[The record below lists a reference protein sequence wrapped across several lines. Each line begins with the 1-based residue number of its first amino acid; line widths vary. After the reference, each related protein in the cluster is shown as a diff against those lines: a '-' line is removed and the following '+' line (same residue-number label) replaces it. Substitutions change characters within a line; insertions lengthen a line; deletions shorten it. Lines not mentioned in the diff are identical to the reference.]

1 MVPIDKYL
9 FEDIQTAKKI
19 KENPEYYDKLEVAY
33 KIVKDL
39 KIISQLQYYAYAIV
53 ITAFENIPYIDI
65 QAFERF
71 QNPDYYKYVQ
81 DKMIDPKHPKFKVI
95 K

>member
-1 MVPIDKYL
+1 MESIDRYL

-19 KENPEYYDKLEVAY
+19 KENPEYYDKLQVAY
-33 KIVKDL
+33 NIVKDL
-39 KIISQLQYYAYAIV
+39 NIITQLQYYIYGNV
-53 ITAFENIPYIDI
+53 IDSFEDIPYIDI
-65 QAFERF
+65 ESFKRF

-81 DKMIDPKHPKFKVI
+81 EQMSDQKNLRFNII